1 MKYHQLTSDERVT
14 ISAYRKQG
22 MSAAAI
28 ARMVGRHKT
37 TIWREFKRNCNKH
50 GIYRPSKAQENTVAR
65 RRRSRRNSH
74 FTATQMNAVVAL
86 LARFYSPA
94 QISGRHSELGFRI
107 SHETIYRYVW
117 EDWANGGNL
126 YKCLR
131 QRLKQRRKRQGSRD
145 SRGILPGK
153 RHISERPASVES
165 RRHVGHW
172 EIDTVMGS
180 SDQHCILTLVERKT
194 GFVLIGKLTDRKMA
208 TTAERTKQ
216 LIKKEWGFFD
226 TITSDNGTEFHAYK
240 EVEDATG
247 VTYYFATPYHSW
259 ERGTNENTNGLIR
272 QYLPKRQSMARLTQH
287 QCNWIANELN
297 TRPRKRHGFK
307 TPREMLHGY

>member
-1 MKYHQLTSDERVT
+1 MKYHQLTSAERVT
-14 ISAYRKQG
+14 ISAYTKQG
-22 MSAAAI
+22 MSASAI
-28 ARMVGRHKT
+28 ARDLGRHRS
-37 TIWREFKRNCNKH
+37 TISRELKRNSSPT
-50 GIYRPSKAQENTVAR
+50 GLYRAKGAIERATLRQR
-65 RRRSRRNSH
+65 KSRRNLK
-74 FTATQMNAVVAL
+74 FTQKQMHAVEAM
-86 LARFYSPA
+86 LAKFYSPE
-94 QISGRHSELGFRI
+94 QISGRHKELGFRI
-107 SHETIYRYVW
+107 SHETIYRHVW
-117 EDWANGGNL
+117 ADWADNGTL

-165 RRHVGHW
+165 RQRVGHW

-180 SDQHCILTLVERKT
+180 DDQHCIVTLVERKT
-194 GFVLIGKLTDRKMA
+194 GYVLIGKLTDRKMA
-208 TTAERTKQ
+208 TTAERTKK
-216 LIKKEWGFFD
+216 LITKEEATFR

-240 EVEDATG
+240 DVEKATG
-247 VTYYFATPYHSW
+247 VTYYFANPYHSW

-272 QYLPKRQSMARLTQH
+272 QYLPKRQSMAHLTQH

-307 TPREMLHGY
+307 TPREVLHGY

>member
-1 MKYHQLTSDERVT
+1 MKYRQLTSDERVT

-22 MSAAAI
+22 MCPAAI
-28 ARMVGRHKT
+28 ARLVGRHKT
-37 TIWREFKRNCNKH
+37 TIYREFKRNCNKH
-50 GIYRPSKAQENTVAR
+50 GTYRPSKAQEKTVAR

-74 FTATQMNAVVAL
+74 FTAEQMNAVVAL
-86 LARFYSPA
+86 LAKFYSPE

-107 SHETIYRYVW
+107 SHETIYRYIW
-117 EDWANGGNL
+117 DDWANGGTL
-126 YKCLR
+126 YQCLR

-145 SRGILPGK
+145 SRGVLPGK

-165 RRHVGHW
+165 RQRVGHW

-180 SDQHCILTLVERKT
+180 TDQHCIVTLVERKT
-194 GFVLIGKLTDRKMA
+194 GYVLIGKLTDRKMK
-208 TTAERTKQ
+208 TTAERTKK

-272 QYLPKRQSMARLTQH
+272 QYLPKGYSMAHLTQ
-287 QCNWIANELN
+287 QDCNWIANELN